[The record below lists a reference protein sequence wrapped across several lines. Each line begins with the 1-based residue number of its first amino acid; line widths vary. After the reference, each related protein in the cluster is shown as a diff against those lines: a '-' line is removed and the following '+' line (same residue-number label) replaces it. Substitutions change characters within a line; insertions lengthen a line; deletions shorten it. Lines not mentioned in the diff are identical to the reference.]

1 MTSLR
6 ALAAHPLAPAVLAAI
21 LFAAAL
27 RPGPFGLATIPA
39 AALLAQALA
48 VAPTRRTAAFAT
60 FLAALGPGTVAALP
74 LAPVAPASA
83 LPVAVAYAAT
93 FALAGAAAGPARPG
107 HPLGPARAGRFLA
120 TWLALEGLA
129 SLEVGTL
136 TGHPGASLPYLTL
149 GAGLADTPWR
159 GVGALGGPRA
169 TTLVVL
175 GGGVGLTAL
184 ARAARARRLRGAAA
198 AAGLVVA
205 LAAAPL
211 ATPASALADPVTDP
225 DADVL
230 AVRLVQHAPREAELA
245 AARFDA
251 AIARAHATALR
262 RATLAP
268 DPRAGDGPTDRLVVW
283 PEGVLPRPVADLDV
297 PPALLPSGVDVVFGA
312 GRDVPGGVA
321 NAGLLWRDGT
331 LTVLADKRRTVPFAE
346 ADLVRGDRRP
356 PTRIHGAQVAVLSCW
371 EVAFPEAAREAAR
384 DGADAILVLAN
395 DAYAAGGPVTELH
408 LRQARLRAAEVGLPV
423 AFTQATGPS
432 GAFDAAGDEL
442 VRLPAGVPAAADVD
456 VPLDGRATPFRA
468 TGDGPWTASLVAL
481 AGGLVARRPKGGE
494 A

>member
-6 ALAAHPLAPAVLAAI
+6 ARAAHPLAPAVLAAI

-48 VAPTRRTAAFAT
+48 AAPTRRPAAFAT

-74 LAPVAPASA
+74 LAPVAPTAA

-107 HPLGPARAGRFLA
+107 APLGPARAGRFLA

-136 TGHPGASLPYLTL
+136 MGHPGASLPYLTL
-149 GAGLADTPWR
+149 GAGVADTPWR

-184 ARAARARRLRGAAA
+184 ARAARARRPRGAAA

-211 ATPASALADPVTDP
+211 ATSALAHPVAPP

-251 AIARAHATALR
+251 ALARAHATALR

-268 DPRAGDGPTDRLVVW
+268 DPHAGDGPTDRLVVW
-283 PEGVLPRPVADLDV
+283 PEGVLPRPVEDLDV

-356 PTRIHGAQVAVLSCW
+356 PTRIHGARVAVLSCW

-423 AFTQATGPS
+423 VFVQATGPS
-432 GAFDAAGDEL
+432 GAFDAAGGAI
-442 VRLPAGVPAAADVD
+442 VRLPAGVPAHADAD
-456 VPLDGRATPFRA
+456 VPLDGRLTPFRA

-481 AGGLVARRPKGGE
+481 VGGLVARRPKGGE